1 MVILNIYHVFF
12 FHHYLGKYLFLCGS
26 QVVSKENLTPKRPFP
41 KKKKQKHES
50 TRQILVKSEA
60 ISSRYN
66 QQSGGLLILE
76 LWKCEKKH
84 WSLTVEDHPMNC
96 MWFINMVIVSF
107 LRIGLV

>member
-1 MVILNIYHVFF
+1 MGKLDDNLKHVSCFF

-41 KKKKQKHES
+41 KKKQKHES
-50 TRQILVKSEA
+50 TGQILVKSEA

-66 QQSGGLLILE
+66 QQGGGLLILE

-84 WSLTVEDHPMNC
+84 WGQNP
-96 MWFINMVIVSF
+96 W
-107 LRIGLV
+107 RIIP